1 MLNKRQFTTIIKNCK
16 QIKLLTVFLV
26 LMLFSFKIANE
37 SFEKISLT
45 MLSKKTVK
53 GKLIVTNADI
63 FYNADGK
70 MVTHVLRPIETVVIN
85 NNKGDLS
92 VYNVIENSV
101 YKEFNYMQSTETSTL
116 YYFLKDKNNELGLRA
131 LGFTLKGSKFENGF
145 LITTWLPSANYMKLF
160 SSVELVYQ
168 QGKPI
173 FTKFINNKNQVIKR
187 SYYYNYSKIFN
198 LNFPQ
203 TITHINYFENGDST
217 VEKTVFSNIK
227 INASATSSYFNFSI
241 PANAKIIT
249 FDKK

>member
-1 MLNKRQFTTIIKNCK
+1 MLNKREFTTIIKNCK

-101 YKEFNYMQSTETSTL
+101 YKEFNYMQSTETST
-116 YYFLKDKNNELGLRA
+116 
-131 LGFTLKGSKFENGF
+131 
-145 LITTWLPSANYMKLF
+145 
-160 SSVELVYQ
+160 
-168 QGKPI
+168 
-173 FTKFINNKNQVIKR
+173 
-187 SYYYNYSKIFN
+187 
-198 LNFPQ
+198 
-203 TITHINYFENGDST
+203 
-217 VEKTVFSNIK
+217 
-227 INASATSSYFNFSI
+227 
-241 PANAKIIT
+241 
-249 FDKK
+249 